1 MIDIDDIFRKILRI
15 LEMEED
21 SYYSSGNF
29 RQRSI
34 FDNGDVYITDD
45 NISITIDLGDIAR
58 EEDIYINLLDN
69 ETLSL
74 KILDKH
80 KTLIPLPKKVIVDS
94 LKYTFINGILDIN
107 MEVDKKYVS
116 EEYTEKI

>member
-1 MIDIDDIFRKILRI
+1 
-15 LEMEED
+15 MEED

-80 KTLIPLPKKVIVDS
+80 KKQFPTCKIVSLPDTDHSIMFPESRKMV
-94 LKYTFINGILDIN
+94 LHELLNWMN
-107 MEVDKKYVS
+107 R
-116 EEYTEKI
+116 